1 MDHGVLI
8 AIQRFPARQR
18 AIEALAARDED
29 FRSLCADFAEAQ
41 AALRRWEEPSSA
53 VRENVRENL
62 RSEYQTLVEEL
73 AGEIAGALDTAAVI
87 PLAGRRP
94 PPREGG

>member
-8 AIQRFPARQR
+8 AIQRFPARQQ

-41 AALRRWEEPSSA
+41 AALCRWGEPSSA
-53 VRENVRENL
+53 VRENL

-87 PLAGRRP
+87 PLTGRRP
-94 PPREGG
+94 PPREGS

>member
-1 MDHGVLI
+1 MRRVFATELES
-8 AIQRFPARQR
+8 AQRFPAHQQ

-53 VRENVRENL
+53 VREKR
-62 RSEYQTLVEEL
+62 RAEYQTLVEEL
-73 AGEIAGALDTAAVI
+73 AGEIASALDAATVI
-87 PLAGRRP
+87 PLPARRP
-94 PPREGG
+94 PPEEI

>member
-18 AIEALAARDED
+18 AIEELAARDED

-41 AALRRWEEPSSA
+41 AALRRWEEPPSA
-53 VRENVRENL
+53 IREKR

-73 AGEIAGALDTAAVI
+73 AGEIAGALDATAVI
-87 PLAGRRP
+87 PLTGRRR
-94 PPREGG
+94 PREGG

>member
-1 MDHGVLI
+1 MEYGPRSRTDLLRRTRAGYRGVGSMDHGVLI

-18 AIEALAARDED
+18 AIEELAARDED

-53 VRENVRENL
+53 VRENARENL

-73 AGEIAGALDTAAVI
+73 AG
-87 PLAGRRP
+87 
-94 PPREGG
+94 